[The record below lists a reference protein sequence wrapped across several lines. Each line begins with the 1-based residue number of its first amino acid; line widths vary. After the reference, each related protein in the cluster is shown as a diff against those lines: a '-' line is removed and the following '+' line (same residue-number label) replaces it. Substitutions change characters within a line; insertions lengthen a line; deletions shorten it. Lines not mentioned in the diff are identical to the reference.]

1 MNQQELKN
9 QDKEKI
15 KKADK
20 RIAPLVISPS
30 SDEILNTLADIIIER
45 ILEES
50 KNGQISV
57 TL

>member
-1 MNQQELKN
+1 MNQQELRN

-20 RIAPLVISPS
+20 RIAPLIISPS
-30 SDEILNTLADIIIER
+30 PGEILNTLADIIIER

>member
-30 SDEILNTLADIIIER
+30 SDKILNTLADIIIER